1 MINNS
6 FLYRIAEIYY
16 KQYGSDISR
25 FSFVFPNRRAGL
37 FFRRYLTSIIDKN
50 IFSPEILSIN
60 DCFSAASE
68 WQTADRLSNLFRLFR
83 IYKEQSSSDESFD
96 NFIFWGEMLLSDF
109 DEIDK
114 YMVDAR
120 QIFTNI
126 TELKEIDQVFN
137 TLTPNQ
143 IEAIQEFWKSFLPVK
158 EGNTSAQ
165 FVSTWKILYQVY
177 DTFQREL
184 KAEGLATEG
193 MICRN
198 VVERLEK
205 KEEIAHLTN
214 KQFVFIGFNALNVC
228 EKRLMLGL
236 QKLGIADFYWDYEA
250 EELRNSDNPASL
262 FYKQNTTVFSSKFE
276 IEPYVEKIADKD
288 IELISV
294 PSAIFQTKQI
304 HSLLNKIYPPTENID
319 SWINTAVVLPDENLL
334 TPLLHSIPEQIEKVN
349 VTMGFP
355 LSGTPVSSLIEHI
368 FELQRRLSKSG
379 NKVNFYHQSVSNV
392 LNHQYIAL
400 LCKNEIDTISSNLVR
415 YNWIYIDEKELQLND
430 VLSCIFQQKANKDEF
445 LPYLI
450 EIVGM
455 LHRNMQK
462 IAPDNYALETDFL
475 YQYYS
480 TLNRMWEVMKMLPT
494 GFEMT
499 LDTLMRLIRQL
510 VSGISIP
517 FVGEPL
523 EGLQIMGVLEARGI
537 DFENLIIPSFNE
549 GVFPKKTSSNS
560 YIPYNLRKGF
570 GLPTYEHN
578 DAITS
583 YNFYRLIHRAKKI
596 YMLYDSRTDGMSTG
610 EESRF
615 LKQLHFHYGVN
626 IKRKSLIFETAFAQ
640 ETKIEIDKTDEI
652 MKKLQLFVAKTDN
665 AKALSASSIK
675 TYIDCPLMFYLT
687 RIEHLETVEEVSET
701 IEESV
706 FGNLFHAT
714 MEYIY
719 KPFKDKIIQGDD
731 LDKLI
736 ANSHYID
743 QLIHKAFCVKYF
755 KKEATSAITIEG
767 NNLLIARVIKKYVTQ
782 VLRVDKKHAPFK
794 IVDVEKDC
802 TLEISTSA
810 GIVNIKGFI
819 DRIDE
824 KEGKVRIIDYKTG
837 QGDLNFRNMETIFAH
852 NIEVRP
858 KHVLQTL
865 LYGLFYEPDANGK
878 TIVPGIYYMRNLFK
892 EPFETE
898 LTQKI
903 DKNNI
908 VIDDFSIVKEEY
920 TENLIAC
927 LEEIFDPTVP
937 FTQTKVVKTCEYC
950 DYKAICKR

>member
-1 MINNS
+1 MNS
-6 FLYRIAEIYY
+6 FLFRIAEIYY
-16 KQYGSDISR
+16 KQYGSEISR

-37 FFRRYLTSIIDKN
+37 FFRRYLTTIIDKN

-60 DCFSAASE
+60 DCFNAASN

-83 IYKEQSSSDESFD
+83 IYKEQSTNDETFD

-114 YMVDAR
+114 YIVDAR

-137 TLTPNQ
+137 TLTAKQ

-165 FVSTWKILYQVY
+165 FISTWKILYQVY
-177 DTFQREL
+177 DIFQREL

-205 KEEIAHLTN
+205 KEEIEHLTD

-228 EKRLMLGL
+228 EKRLMDGL

-250 EELRNSDNPASL
+250 EELRASDNPASL
-262 FYKQNTTVFSSKFE
+262 FYKQNTTVFPSRFE
-276 IEPYVEKIADKD
+276 IEPFVESISNKD

-304 HSLLNKIYPPTENID
+304 HSLLNKIYPVSENID
-319 SWINTAVVLPDENLL
+319 SWIDTAIVLPDENLL
-334 TPLLHSIPEQIEKVN
+334 TPLLHSIPEQIGKIN

-379 NKVNFYHQSVSNV
+379 NKVNFYHQTVSNV

-400 LCKNEIDTISSNLVR
+400 LCKNEIDTISSNLVA
-415 YNWIYIDEKELQLND
+415 YNWIYINEKELQLND
-430 VLSCIFQQKANKDEF
+430 VLSSIFQNKANKDEF

-462 IAPDNYALETDFL
+462 IAPDNYALETDYL

-480 TLNRMWEVMKMLPT
+480 TLNRMWEVMKLLPT

-560 YIPYNLRKGF
+560 FIPYNLRRGF

-626 IKRKSLIFETAFAQ
+626 IKRKSLTFETAFAQ
-640 ETKIEIDKTDEI
+640 EAEIKIEKTDEI
-652 MKKLQLFVAKTDN
+652 MKKLQLFVSKGEN

-687 RIEHLETVEEVSET
+687 RIERIETVEEVSET
-701 IEESV
+701 IEESM

-719 KPFKDKIIQGDD
+719 KPLKDKLINSEY

-736 ANSHYID
+736 ANSLYIY
-743 QLIHKAFCVKYF
+743 QLIQKAFSEKYF
-755 KKEATSAITIEG
+755 KKGDSSSIALEG

-782 VLRVDKKHAPFK
+782 VLRVDKKYAPFK
-794 IVDVEKDC
+794 IIDVEKDC
-802 TLEISTSA
+802 KLEISTSA
-810 GIVNIKGFI
+810 GMVNIKGYI

-824 KEGKVRIIDYKTG
+824 KEAKVRIIDYKTG
-837 QGDLNFRNMETIFAH
+837 QGDLTFKSMENVFEH
-852 NIEVRP
+852 NIENRP

-865 LYGLFYEPDANGK
+865 LYGLFYEPDADGK

-892 EPFETE
+892 EPFQTE

-903 DKNNI
+903 YKDTI
-908 VIDDFSIVKEEY
+908 VIDDFSIVKDEY
-920 TENLIAC
+920 TDNLIGC
-927 LEEIFDPTVP
+927 LEDIFDPSIP
-937 FTQTKVVKTCEYC
+937 FFQTEILKTCEYC
-950 DYKAICKR
+950 EYRAICNR

>member
-1 MINNS
+1 MNS

-16 KQYGSDISR
+16 KQYGSEISR

-37 FFRRYLTSIIDKN
+37 FFRRYLTTITDRN

-60 DCFSAASE
+60 DCFHAASN
-68 WQTADRLSNLFRLFR
+68 WQSADRLSNLFRLFR
-83 IYKEQSSSDESFD
+83 IYKELSESDENFD
-96 NFIFWGEMLLSDF
+96 NFVFWGEMLLSDF

-114 YMVDAR
+114 YMVDAQ

-126 TELKEIDQVFN
+126 TELKEIDQLFN
-137 TLTPNQ
+137 ILTPNQ

-193 MICRN
+193 MICRD

-205 KEEIAHLTN
+205 KEEIEHLTD

-228 EKRLMLGL
+228 EKRLMHGL
-236 QKLGIADFYWDYEA
+236 QKLDIADFYWDYEA
-250 EELRNSDNPASL
+250 EELRTSDNPASL
-262 FYKQNTTVFSSKFE
+262 FYKQNTTIFPSKFE
-276 IEPYVEKIADKD
+276 IEPFVELISNKN

-304 HSLLNKIYPPTENID
+304 HSLLNKIYPASENIE
-319 SWINTAVVLPDENLL
+319 SWIDTAVVLPDENLL

-368 FELQRRLSKSG
+368 FELQRRVSKSG
-379 NKVNFYHQSVSNV
+379 NKVDFYHQTVTNV
-392 LNHQYIAL
+392 LNHQYIAM
-400 LCKNEIDTISSNLVR
+400 LCKNEIDTITSNLVA
-415 YNWIYIDEKELQLND
+415 YNWIYINEKELKLND
-430 VLSCIFQQKANKDEF
+430 ILSIIFQQKANKDEF

-462 IAPDNYALETDFL
+462 IAPDNYALETDYL

-480 TLNRMWEVMKMLPT
+480 TLNRMWEVMKTLPT
-494 GFEMT
+494 RFEMN
-499 LDTLMRLIRQL
+499 LDTLMKLIRQL

-549 GVFPKKTSSNS
+549 GVFPKKTGSNS
-560 YIPYNLRKGF
+560 FIPYNLRRGF

-583 YNFYRLIHRAKKI
+583 YNFYRLIHRAKNI

-615 LKQLHFHYGVN
+615 LKQLYFHYGVN
-626 IKRKSLIFETAFAQ
+626 IKRKSLTFETAFAQ
-640 ETKIEIDKTDEI
+640 EAIIKIEKTEEI
-652 MKKLQLFVAKTDN
+652 MKKLQLFVSKGEDAKS
-665 AKALSASSIK
+665 LSASSIK

-687 RIEHLETVEEVSET
+687 RIEHIETVEEVSET
-701 IEESV
+701 IEESM

-719 KPFKDKIIQGDD
+719 KPLKDKLIQSED

-736 ANSHYID
+736 ANSLYID
-743 QLIHKAFCVKYF
+743 QLIHKAFAEEYF
-755 KKEATSAITIEG
+755 KKGESSSITLEG
-767 NNLLIARVIKKYVTQ
+767 NNLLIARVIKKYVLQ
-782 VLRVDKKHAPFK
+782 VLKVDKRYAPFK
-794 IVDVEKDC
+794 IIDVEKDC
-802 TLEISTSA
+802 KLEIATSA
-810 GIVNIKGFI
+810 GKVNIKGFI

-837 QGDLNFRNMETIFAH
+837 QGDLVFKNLEEVFEH
-852 NIEVRP
+852 NIEKRP

-865 LYGLFYEPDANGK
+865 LYGLFYEPDADGK

-892 EPFETE
+892 EQFQTE

-903 DKNNI
+903 DRNTT
-908 VIDDFSIVKEEY
+908 VIDDFSMVKDEY
-920 TENLIAC
+920 KENLIAC
-927 LEEIFDPTVP
+927 LEDIFDPTIP
-937 FTQTKVVKTCEYC
+937 FFQTEILKTCAYC
-950 DYKAICKR
+950 EYKAICNR

>member
-1 MINNS
+1 MNS

-16 KQYGSDISR
+16 NQYGSEISR

-37 FFRRYLTSIIDKN
+37 FFRRYLTTITDKN
-50 IFSPEILSIN
+50 IFSPQILSIN
-60 DCFSAASE
+60 DCFNAASN

-83 IYKEQSSSDESFD
+83 IYKEQSESDESFD

-126 TELKEIDQVFN
+126 TELKEIDILFN
-137 TLTPNQ
+137 VLTPKQ

-184 KAEGLATEG
+184 RAEGLATEG
-193 MICRN
+193 MICRD

-205 KEEIAHLTN
+205 KEEIEYFTD

-228 EKRLMLGL
+228 EKRLMHGL
-236 QKLGIADFYWDYEA
+236 QKLDIADFYWDYEA
-250 EELRNSDNPASL
+250 PELRGSDNPASL
-262 FYKQNTTVFSSKFE
+262 FYKQNTTIFPSKFE
-276 IEPYVEKIADKD
+276 IEPFVELISNKN

-304 HSLLNKIYPPTENID
+304 HSLLNKIYPANENIE
-319 SWINTAVVLPDENLL
+319 SWIDTAIVLPDENLL
-334 TPLLHSIPEQIEKVN
+334 TPLLHSIPEQIGKVN

-368 FELQRRLSKSG
+368 FELQRRVSKSG
-379 NKVNFYHQSVSNV
+379 NKVNFYHQTVSNV

-400 LCKNEIDTISSNLVR
+400 LCKNEIDIINSNLVA
-415 YNWIYIDEKELQLND
+415 YNWIYINEKELQLND
-430 VLSCIFQQKANKDEF
+430 VLSSIFQQKANKDEF

-462 IAPDNYALETDFL
+462 IAPENYALETDYL

-480 TLNRMWEVMKMLPT
+480 TLNRMWEVMKTLPT

-549 GVFPKKTSSNS
+549 GVFPKKTGTNS
-560 YIPYNLRKGF
+560 FIPYNLRRGF

-583 YNFYRLIHRAKKI
+583 YNFYRLIHRAKNI

-615 LKQLHFHYGVN
+615 LKQLYFHYGVN
-626 IKRKSLIFETAFAQ
+626 IKRKSLTFETAFAQ
-640 ETKIEIDKTDEI
+640 EAEIKIEKTAEI
-652 MKKLQLFVAKTDN
+652 MQKLQLFVSKGED

-687 RIEHLETVEEVSET
+687 RIEHIETVEEVSET
-701 IEESV
+701 IEESM

-719 KPFKDKIIQGDD
+719 KPLKDKLIQSED

-736 ANSHYID
+736 ANSLYID
-743 QLIHKAFCVKYF
+743 QLIHKAFAEKYF
-755 KKEATSAITIEG
+755 KKGESSTITLEG
-767 NNLLIARVIKKYVTQ
+767 NNLLIARVIKKYVLQ
-782 VLRVDKKHAPFK
+782 VLRVDKRYAPFK
-794 IVDVEKDC
+794 IIDVEKDC
-802 TLEISTSA
+802 KLEIATSA
-810 GIVNIKGFI
+810 GLVNIKGFI

-837 QGDLNFRNMETIFAH
+837 QGDLVFKSMEELFEH
-852 NIEVRP
+852 NIEKRP

-865 LYGLFYEPDANGK
+865 LYGLFYEPDADGK

-892 EPFETE
+892 EQFQTE
-898 LTQKI
+898 LNQKI
-903 DKNNI
+903 DKNTT
-908 VIDDFSIVKEEY
+908 VIDDFLMVKDEY

-927 LEEIFDPTVP
+927 LEDIFDPAIP
-937 FTQTKVVKTCEYC
+937 FFQTEILKTCEYC
-950 DYKAICKR
+950 EYKAICNR

>member
-1 MINNS
+1 MKS

-16 KQYGSDISR
+16 NQYGSEISR

-37 FFRRYLTSIIDKN
+37 FFRRYLTTITDKN
-50 IFSPEILSIN
+50 IFSPEILTIN
-60 DCFSAASE
+60 ECFSAASS

-83 IYKEQSSSDESFD
+83 IYKEQSASDETFD

-126 TELKEIDQVFN
+126 NELKEIDQVFN
-137 TLTPNQ
+137 TLTDNQ
-143 IEAIQEFWKSFLPVK
+143 IAAIQEFWKSFLPVK

-165 FVSTWKILYQVY
+165 FVATWKILYQVY
-177 DTFQREL
+177 ETFQREL

-198 VVERLEK
+198 VVERLER
-205 KEEIAHLTN
+205 KEEVEHLTD

-228 EKRLMLGL
+228 EKRLMVGL

-250 EELRNSDNPASL
+250 EELRASDNPASQ
-262 FYKQNTTVFSSKFE
+262 FYKQNTTVFPSKFE
-276 IEPYVEKIADKD
+276 LETFVDSISNKD

-304 HSLLNKIYPPTENID
+304 YNILNDIYPPTKNID
-319 SWINTAVVLPDENLL
+319 SWINTAIVLPDENLL
-334 TPLLHSIPEQIEKVN
+334 TPLLHSIPEQIAKVN

-368 FELQRRLSKSG
+368 FELQRRVSKSG
-379 NKVNFYHQSVSNV
+379 NKVNFYHQTVNNV

-400 LCKNEIDTISSNLVR
+400 LCKNEIETISSNLVR
-415 YNWIYIDEKELQLND
+415 YNWIYINESELQLND
-430 VLSCIFQQKANKDEF
+430 ILITIFQQKASKDEF

-462 IAPDNYALETDFL
+462 IAPDNYVLETDFL

-480 TLNRMWEVMKMLPT
+480 TLNRMWEVMKTLPT
-494 GFEMT
+494 GFEMN

-523 EGLQIMGVLEARGI
+523 EGLQIMGVLEARGL

-549 GVFPKKTSSNS
+549 GVFPKKTNSNS
-560 YIPYNLRKGF
+560 FIPYNLRRGF
-570 GLPTYEHN
+570 ELPTYEHN

-596 YMLYDSRTDGMSTG
+596 HMLYDSRTDGMSTG

-615 LKQLHFHYGVN
+615 IKQLHFHYGVN
-626 IKRKSLIFETAFAQ
+626 IQRKSLTFETAFAPQ
-640 ETKIEIDKTDEI
+640 TEINVEKTDEI
-652 MKKLQLFVAKTDN
+652 MKKLQLFVAKGDD

-675 TYIDCPLMFYLT
+675 SYIDCPLMFYLT
-687 RIEHLETVEEVSET
+687 RIERLETVEEVSET

-719 KPFKDKIIQGDD
+719 QPFESKLVRSED
-731 LDKLI
+731 LDRLI
-736 ANSHYID
+736 ANSLHID
-743 QLIHKAFCVKYF
+743 QLIQKAFCVKYF
-755 KKEATSAITIEG
+755 KKEETSPITLEG
-767 NNLLIARVIKKYVTQ
+767 NNLLIARVLKKYVLQ
-782 VLRVDKKHAPFK
+782 VLRVDKKYAPFTIIK
-794 IVDVEKDC
+794 VEKDC
-802 TLEISTSA
+802 SLEIPTSA
-810 GIVNIKGFI
+810 GLVNIKGFI

-837 QGDLNFRNMETIFAH
+837 QGDLNFKDMSDIFDH

-865 LYGLFYEPDANGK
+865 LYGLFYEPDAASK

-898 LTQKI
+898 LIQKI

-937 FTQTKVVKTCEYC
+937 FFQTEILKTCEYC
-950 DYKAICKR
+950 DYRAICKR